1 MAKQIK
7 TVKCPLCGWHHSIIR
22 TGIMR
27 LQRGES
33 ADRPKGKFLFLSNK
47 PNELTFISVRECRG
61 RGKGLPQVES
71 ITLGQAK
78 NDPEYNELIE
88 SLRFQAF
95 KILEFLTQ
103 EK

>member
-7 TVKCPLCGWHHSIIR
+7 TVKCPLCGWHHSIMR

-27 LQRGES
+27 LQREES
-33 ADRPKGKFLFLSNK
+33 ADQPKGKFLFLSDE
-47 PNELTFISVRECRG
+47 PSELTFISVRECRG

-71 ITLGQAK
+71 ITLAQAK
-78 NDPEYNELIE
+78 NDPEYNELID
-88 SLRFQAF
+88 SLRFQAYQ
-95 KILEFLTQ
+95 ILQNLTQ